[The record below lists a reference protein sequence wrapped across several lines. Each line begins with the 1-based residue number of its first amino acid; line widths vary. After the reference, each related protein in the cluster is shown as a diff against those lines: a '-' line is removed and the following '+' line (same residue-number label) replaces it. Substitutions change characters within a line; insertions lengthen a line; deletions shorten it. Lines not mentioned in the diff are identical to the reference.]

1 MTHANT
7 SHTHDVLDAL
17 ADISPDST
25 LAEARKT
32 REAATRHTQGSYDA
46 LFNAAAHDNA
56 TLPLSLRFWFA
67 TKISGWQ
74 QDEQLQH
81 FYAERLADFPEPT
94 LTPALQLAL
103 DHAERLTKTPVQASA
118 SHVNALEQ
126 AGWSVDDIVTLS
138 QLIAFVNFQSRL
150 LRGYR
155 LIAGHRVSQPHS
167 QAAVAGQWN
176 IQQQTYSGKSA
187 PQTFTQAE
195 LSWEP
200 WIASKPLATF
210 NADEQAILA
219 RFGHTD
225 SDYFRLLGR
234 NLPVLE
240 QRTLTDKGIFYTSG
254 GLPRK
259 ERELIAAVTSK
270 VNGCIYCASVHARKA
285 SQLSKQDS
293 DVQRLL
299 DVVPGG
305 DLGIG
310 QSPRWQAIIDFS
322 ARLSATPAQ
331 VNANDLKQLQ
341 GQGLDTLEIVDVV
354 QSAAFF
360 SWANRL
366 MLTLGEPFWPEH

>member
-25 LAEARKT
+25 LAAARKT

-103 DHAERLTKTPVQASA
+103 DHAERLTKTPVQAA
-118 SHVNALEQ
+118 PSHVNMLEQ

>member
-7 SHTHDVLDAL
+7 LHTHDVLDAL
-17 ADISPDST
+17 AEISPDST

-32 REAATRHTQGSYDA
+32 REAATRHTQGSYNA

-103 DHAERLTKTPVQASA
+103 DHAERLTKTPVQAA
-118 SHVNALEQ
+118 PSHVNMLEQ
-126 AGWSVDDIVTLS
+126 TGWSVDDIVTLS

>member
-7 SHTHDVLDAL
+7 LHTHDVLDAL

-103 DHAERLTKTPVQASA
+103 DHAERLTKTPVQAA
-118 SHVNALEQ
+118 PSHVNMLEQ
-126 AGWSVDDIVTLS
+126 TGWSVDDIVTLS

>member
-1 MTHANT
+1 MPQTMRHYRYRCASGLRPKSAAGSRT
-7 SHTHDVLDAL
+7 
-17 ADISPDST
+17 ISYS
-25 LAEARKT
+25 
-32 REAATRHTQGSYDA
+32 
-46 LFNAAAHDNA
+46 
-56 TLPLSLRFWFA
+56 
-67 TKISGWQ
+67 I
-74 QDEQLQH
+74 

-94 LTPALQLAL
+94 LTPTLQLAL

-167 QAAVAGQWN
+167 KAAVAGQWHT
-176 IQQQTYSGKSA
+176 QPQTHSGKSA
-187 PQTFTQAE
+187 PQAFTQAE
-195 LSWEP
+195 LGWEP
-200 WIASKPLATF
+200 WIAPKPLAEF

-240 QRTLTDKGIFYTSG
+240 QRTLTDKGIFYTAG

-285 SQLSKQDS
+285 SQLSKQDG

-305 DLGIG
+305 DLSIG

-341 GQGLDTLEIVDVV
+341 EQGLDTLKIIDVV

>member
-7 SHTHDVLDAL
+7 LHTPDVLDTL
-17 ADISPDST
+17 ADINPNSV
-25 LAEARKT
+25 LAEARKI

-46 LFNAAAHDNA
+46 LFSAAAHDDV

-74 QDEQLQH
+74 QDEQLQR

-103 DHAERLTKTPVQASA
+103 DHAERLTKTPVQAA
-118 SHVNALEQ
+118 PSHVNALER

-155 LIAGHRVSQPHS
+155 LIAGHRVGQPHS
-167 QAAVAGQWN
+167 QAAVAGQWHT
-176 IQQQTYSGKSA
+176 QPQAHSGKSA
-187 PQTFTQAE
+187 PQAFTQAE
-195 LSWEP
+195 LDWEP
-200 WIASKPLATF
+200 WITPKPLAAF

-219 RFGHTD
+219 RFGHTN

-305 DLGIG
+305 DLSIG

-331 VNANDLKQLQ
+331 VNANDVKQLQ
-341 GQGLDTLEIVDVV
+341 EQGLDTLEIVDVV

-366 MLTLGEPFWPEH
+366 MLTLGEPFWPES

>member
-7 SHTHDVLDAL
+7 LHTHDVLDAL
-17 ADISPDST
+17 AEISPDSA
-25 LAEARKT
+25 LAAARKT
-32 REAATRHTQGSYDA
+32 RDAATRHTQGSYDA
-46 LFNAAAHDNA
+46 LFNADAADNA

-81 FYAERLADFPEPT
+81 FYAERLADFPEPS
-94 LTPALQLAL
+94 LAPALQLAL
-103 DHAERLTKTPVQASA
+103 DHAERLTKTPVKASA

-167 QAAVAGQWN
+167 QAAVAGQWHT
-176 IQQQTYSGKSA
+176 QAQTHSGKSA
-187 PQTFTQAE
+187 PQAFTQAE
-195 LSWEP
+195 LDWEP
-200 WIASKPLATF
+200 WIAPKPLAEF

-240 QRTLTDKGIFYTSG
+240 QRTLTDKGIFYTAG

-305 DLGIG
+305 DLSIG

-341 GQGLDTLEIVDVV
+341 EQGLDTLEIVDVV